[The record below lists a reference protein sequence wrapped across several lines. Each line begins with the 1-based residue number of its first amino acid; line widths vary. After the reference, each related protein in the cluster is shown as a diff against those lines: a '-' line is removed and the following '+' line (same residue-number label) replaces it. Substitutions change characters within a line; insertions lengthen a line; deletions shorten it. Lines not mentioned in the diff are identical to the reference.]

1 VKTVDL
7 HRQATAEMIDAA
19 RRYEQR
25 REGLGFRFIRVVEE
39 VCDKIGEF
47 PEVGAPLG
55 RKDRK
60 RRVPRFPYDVVY
72 RIKEEGILVLAIKH
86 HRRRPG
92 YWTWRRYR

>member
-1 VKTVDL
+1 VKPVDL
-7 HRQATAEMIDAA
+7 HRRATAEMIEAA
-19 RRYEQR
+19 RVYEQR

-39 VCDKIGEF
+39 VCDKIGQL
-47 PEVGAPLG
+47 PAMGAPLG
-55 RKDRK
+55 RRDRK

-72 RIKEEGILVLAIKH
+72 SIMEERILVLAIKH

>member
-1 VKTVDL
+1 MKTVDL
-7 HRQATAEMIDAA
+7 HRRATAEMIEAA
-19 RRYEQR
+19 RVYEQR

-39 VCDKIGEF
+39 VCDKIGEL

-55 RKDRK
+55 RRDRK
-60 RRVPRFPYDVVY
+60 RRVPRFPYDVLY
-72 RIKEEGILVLAIKH
+72 RIKDERILVLAKH

>member
-7 HRQATAEMIDAA
+7 HRQATAEMIEAA
-19 RRYEQR
+19 RVYEQR

-39 VCDKIGEF
+39 VCDKIGQF
-47 PEVGAPLG
+47 PEAGAPLG
-55 RKDRK
+55 RKERK

-72 RIKEEGILVLAIKH
+72 KTMEGRILVLAIKH

>member
-1 VKTVDL
+1 MSSGVRVL
-7 HRQATAEMIDAA
+7 GSVSSASWRRFAT
-19 RRYEQR
+19 R
-25 REGLGFRFIRVVEE
+25 LGEL
-39 VCDKIGEF
+39 

-72 RIKEEGILVLAIKH
+72 RIKEERILVLAIKH

>member
-1 VKTVDL
+1 
-7 HRQATAEMIDAA
+7 MIEAA
-19 RRYEQR
+19 RLYERR

-39 VCDKIGEF
+39 VCDRIGDL
-47 PEVGAPLG
+47 PDAGAPLG

-60 RRVPRFPYDVVY
+60 RRVSHFPYDGVY
-72 RIKEEGILVLAIKH
+72 RIEQDRILVLAIKH